1 VAAHG
6 DQRRDFF
13 SVFPIYLVASGVR
26 LWVGVSVC
34 VCVWGVRTSKKSP
47 KSRKNRF
54 TQDPSRPHSPTK
66 WTPSGPLFGHFDHQR
81 LRAHCR
87 TAGARDQACVRVC
100 LALRCLGGCV
110 RPKMSKKSKKSVHPG
125 PLQTSFP
132 DEMDTIWA
140 TFGPLRPPEAAGTLP
155 HSCCQGSGCLAL
167 RVCVCVFGVCAPPKK
182 SRKSRKNRFTQ
193 DPCRPHSPTKWT
205 PSRPLFGHVRVC
217 APGRR
222 AFVPGVRV

>member
-66 WTPSGPLFGHFDHQR
+66 WTPSGPLSGHFDHQR

-87 TAGARDQACVRVC
+87 TAAARD
-100 LALRCLGGCV
+100 
-110 RPKMSKKSKKSVHPG
+110 PG
-125 PLQTSFP
+125 VWPS
-132 DEMDTIWA
+132 
-140 TFGPLRPPEAAGTLP
+140 
-155 HSCCQGSGCLAL
+155 
-167 RVCVCVFGVCAPPKK
+167 VCVCVCLGCAHLQKKVEKAEKIGLPRTPADLIPRRNGHHLGHFSATCVCVLLA
-182 SRKSRKNRFTQ
+182 
-193 DPCRPHSPTKWT
+193 
-205 PSRPLFGHVRVC
+205 
-217 APGRR
+217 
-222 AFVPGVRV
+222 GVRLCLACVCDRLYTD